1 MPLSTLSALVRAFA
15 APAAFLDWQG
25 TSTSPAIGSQTRP
38 SIFDSAIDAASRL
51 CCGVPPNIAT
61 AAAAAIAEAEPT
73 SAWQPASA
81 PATEALRIS
90 RQPIAPAVKSP
101 LRTVA
106 SSSPNSS
113 SSAKRTAGST
123 PDGLKWQKIQDI
135 YDQEYP
141 KIVNADSH
149 DAAMEEYDKMI
160 SEMNDAGLED
170 VEKVI
175 TQNYQE
181 RMKLWNE

>member
-1 MPLSTLSALVRAFA
+1 MGYRR
-15 APAAFLDWQG
+15 
-25 TSTSPAIGSQTRP
+25 ICRP
-38 SIFDSAIDAASRL
+38 YPGRKHSGWL
-51 CCGVPPNIAT
+51 EM
-61 AAAAAIAEAEPT
+61 AE
-73 SAWQPASA
+73 
-81 PATEALRIS
+81 
-90 RQPIAPAVKSP
+90 
-101 LRTVA
+101 
-106 SSSPNSS
+106 
-113 SSAKRTAGST
+113 
-123 PDGLKWQKIQDI
+123 IQDI

-141 KIVNADSH
+141 KIANADSH

>member
-1 MPLSTLSALVRAFA
+1 MFCH
-15 APAAFLDWQG
+15 
-25 TSTSPAIGSQTRP
+25 
-38 SIFDSAIDAASRL
+38 RL
-51 CCGVPPNIAT
+51 M
-61 AAAAAIAEAEPT
+61 
-73 SAWQPASA
+73 
-81 PATEALRIS
+81 
-90 RQPIAPAVKSP
+90 K
-101 LRTVA
+101 
-106 SSSPNSS
+106 
-113 SSAKRTAGST
+113 K
-123 PDGLKWQKIQDI
+123 
-135 YDQEYP
+135 YP

>member
-1 MPLSTLSALVRAFA
+1 MISKQNNVGLHQIRNIMRRELLSFVVFTSTLSLSLSAQTTTQ
-15 APAAFLDWQG
+15 P
-25 TSTSPAIGSQTRP
+25 ST
-38 SIFDSAIDAASRL
+38 
-51 CCGVPPNIAT
+51 VV
-61 AAAAAIAEAEPT
+61 AEA
-73 SAWQPASA
+73 
-81 PATEALRIS
+81 
-90 RQPIAPAVKSP
+90 
-101 LRTVA
+101 
-106 SSSPNSS
+106 
-113 SSAKRTAGST
+113 
-123 PDGLKWQKIQDI
+123 
-135 YDQEYP
+135 